1 MTSEN
6 TADWV
11 VNGSQRR
18 SRFDLQLSQLWKHR
32 ELAFFFAYRDVR
44 VRYKQALLGGAWA
57 VLQPLVGALMFTIVF
72 NKVAD
77 IEVESGA
84 YFPFA
89 VAGFVTANYV
99 VASVGNGTGSLL
111 YNGDLLTKVSFPR
124 LIIPI
129 AAILPAI
136 IDLIIGLLVALVAS
150 LATGGSLTVV
160 GMLVGL
166 PLGFLVL
173 VIAVT
178 AAVMYFSAKVVKYR
192 DVMVLVSFGLQV
204 MLFITP
210 SRIPPAGYRGLGA
223 HWCTSTPSPVRSASS
238 AAGSSAPMR
247 PRLVRS
253 ACPPA
258 SPSSAS
264 CWRWCRSGPT
274 SASSQTSSDERS
286 GHPTARSG
294 QAVPARRA
302 PRRRH

>member
-1 MTSEN
+1 MTTEN
-6 TADWV
+6 SADWV
-11 VNGSQRR
+11 VNSSQRR
-18 SRFDLQLSQLWKHR
+18 RRLDLQLFQLWKHR

-210 SRIPPAGYRGLGA
+210 IAY
-223 HWCTSTPSPVRSASS
+223 
-238 AAGSSAPMR
+238 
-247 PRLVRS
+247 
-253 ACPPA
+253 PA
-258 SPSSAS
+258 SRLPGA
-264 CWRWCRSGPT
+264 WRTLVYLNPVSGAVGLIRSGVIG
-274 SASSQTSSDERS
+274 ADA
-286 GHPTARSG
+286 PTAGQVGLSAGVAVVGFLLALVSFRSHEREF
-294 QAVPARRA
+294 ADVI
-302 PRRRH
+302 